1 MSRRAAVTVVAV
13 TLAVVVGC
21 SSEDPPASLPS
32 SAPPSTTEAPPT
44 TSTAPTTPTT
54 STAPTTPTTATA
66 TGAPTVPA
74 AAQQQTPDGAA
85 AFVQHWFDTLEYSWA
100 VMESAPI
107 RALGECLTCI
117 EFAETIDGVAGR
129 GNHLE
134 GNEVT
139 VRNLS
144 PNAVLADGSTSV
156 VALFDAPSQSEVDPQ
171 GVIVQVIEGAV
182 SNIQYLFAL
191 ARASETWTVAS
202 IRLIQ

>member
-1 MSRRAAVTVVAV
+1 MSHRAAVTVVAV

-32 SAPPSTTEAPPT
+32 SAPPSTTEA
-44 TSTAPTTPTT
+44 APTS

-85 AFVQHWFDTLEYSWA
+85 AFVQHWFDTLEHSWA

-117 EFAETIDGVAGR
+117 EFAETIDGVAER
-129 GNHLE
+129 GNVLD
-134 GNEVT
+134 GGDAIIKS
-139 VRNLS
+139 LQ
-144 PNAVLADGSTSV
+144 PNAVSEGMASAVVLFSAEQQREVTASGSV
-156 VALFDAPSQSEVDPQ
+156 VNVVGEAVTDLQYVFDI
-171 GVIVQVIEGAV
+171 G
-182 SNIQYLFAL
+182 
-191 ARASETWTVAS
+191 WTPTGWRVTS
-202 IRLIQ
+202 IRVIR